1 MSILIHTQT
10 KNDFTSVYLGD
21 CCFRGHFFG
30 KSCVGFF
37 FLFFVYAHGLG
48 KVGCQLYAMS
58 CGKRL
63 IEIVVYQVY
72 ARKYGKWFIE
82 FESYQVYALN
92 FGFFCSLEKIEDDGL
107 TVKTH

>member
-1 MSILIHTQT
+1 MLPRAS
-10 KNDFTSVYLGD
+10 
-21 CCFRGHFFG
+21 FG
-30 KSCVGFF
+30 KSW
-37 FLFFVYAHGLG
+37 LFVYAHRLG
-48 KVGCQLYAMS
+48 KVGCKVYGRS

-82 FESYQVYALN
+82 IEGNQVYARN